1 MATKRIA
8 NALVLFLVLAIVLAL
23 RHTKMAGAREMLHGC
38 TAEAGLDAVRSGEA
52 VSDDHFYH
60 DIVCGDH
67 TATPIPTNTRIPT
80 NTPRPRSTNT
90 PTSTNTP
97 RPRST
102 NTPTSTNTP
111 RPGPTNTPKP
121 VSAQHPP
128 TPCVV
133 THAATPA
140 QLCVSGNGFQYYF
153 VGPGGVQE
161 GPYLPSVSDLA
172 ELHSV
177 AMSAVELYR
186 GLNPMTGKPV
196 QIDYLPNEQV
206 IRVFTYYADTPYSM
220 DKPYIFT
227 LNNSHQVTYQ
237 AW

>member
-67 TATPIPTNTRIPT
+67 TATPIPTNTRIP
-80 NTPRPRSTNT
+80 
-90 PTSTNTP
+90 TNTP